1 MGLEN
6 DFNKVCKEL
15 FICLKNIDVD
25 LLNKIPNDIYKTI
38 IDNIDSDYY
47 FEYDCNKKLYE
58 QNLLDGTRNFLGY
71 LFYKYLADEEGKKR
85 FKEVVVKNSINKKGG
100 F

>member
-15 FICLKNIDVD
+15 FICLKNIDEE
-25 LLNKIPNDIYKTI
+25 LFNKIPMNIYRVI

-47 FEYDCNKKLYE
+47 FEYDVNKKLYE
-58 QNLLDGTRNFLGY
+58 QNLLEGTRNFLGF
-71 LFYKYLADEEGKKR
+71 LFYKYWANEEEKIR